1 MLPVYSAY
9 FGLKEAPFNITPDPS
24 FLFES
29 SSHREGLA
37 QLRYGIEARRGFIVL
52 TGEVGT
58 GKTTLIQALLR
69 QLAVGTQTAL
79 IFSTITSPV
88 DLLRYVCDEFK
99 LIEPMQGVRDGHDYI
114 YLLNEFL
121 LQKYRGG
128 QNAALIIDEAQ
139 NLSPEVL
146 EAVRLLSNFET
157 TKDKLLQILLVGQPE
172 LTERLNS
179 PQLRQLKQRIA
190 LRHHLRAL
198 SLSECQEYIANRLTV
213 AGAAPNIFHTEAIQW
228 VHRYSGGIPRLIN
241 VMCDNAMI
249 SAFALEK
256 MEVEPRFIQEV
267 AEDLCLASPA
277 LKAAP
282 VRREMISADDVREV
296 PKQVPVQLVK
306 NHRSPLSPDS
316 LNGASSHVVVPE
328 GFLVSVRDALIDAMG
343 PMGQIIFSEQLK
355 LLGVS
360 MDHVPR
366 EKIAGLIESVSKE
379 IFDESIRDRFRKG
392 MSDGIKALQKAS

>member
-29 SSHREGLA
+29 ESHREGLA

-79 IFSTITSPV
+79 IFSTITNPL

-99 LIEPMQGVRDGHDYI
+99 LIEPMQGVRDTHDYI

-121 LQKYRGG
+121 LQKYRAGH
-128 QNAALIIDEAQ
+128 NAALIIDEAQ
-139 NLSPEVL
+139 NLTPDVL
-146 EAVRLLSNFET
+146 ESVRLLSNFET

-179 PQLRQLKQRIA
+179 PQLRQLKQRVA

-198 SLSECQEYIANRLTV
+198 SLSECQEYVANRLTV
-213 AGAAPNIFHTEAIQW
+213 AGAAPNIFHAEAVEL
-228 VHRYSGGIPRLIN
+228 VHRYSSGIPRLIN

-256 MEVEPRFIQEV
+256 SDVEPRFIQEV
-267 AEDLCLASPA
+267 AEDLCLVSPV

-282 VRREMISADDVREV
+282 LREKILTDHVREV
-296 PKQVPVQLVK
+296 PKPAPVQPVK
-306 NHRSPLSPDS
+306 NLRPPAHEPQ
-316 LNGASSHVVVPE
+316 NGASNHAVIPE

-343 PMGQIIFSEQLK
+343 PMGQIIFAEQLK

-366 EKIAGLIESVSKE
+366 EKVAGLIESVSKE
-379 IFDESIRDRFRKG
+379 IFDDSIRDQFRKG
-392 MSDGIKALQKAS
+392 MSDGIMALQRA

>member
-9 FGLKEAPFNITPDPS
+9 FGLKEAQFNITPDPS

-29 SSHREGLA
+29 ASHREGLA

-79 IFSTITSPV
+79 IFSTITSPL

-99 LIEPMQGVRDGHDYI
+99 LIEPMQGVRDTHDYI

-121 LQKYRGG
+121 LQKYRAG

-139 NLSPEVL
+139 NLTHEVL
-146 EAVRLLSNFET
+146 ESVRLLSNFET

-179 PQLRQLKQRIA
+179 PQLRQLKQRVA

-198 SLSECQEYIANRLTV
+198 SLSECQEYIANRLIV
-213 AGAAPNIFHTEAIQW
+213 AGAAPNIFHTEAIEW
-228 VHRYSGGIPRLIN
+228 VHRYSDGIPRLIN

-256 MEVEPRFIQEV
+256 SEVEPRFIQEV
-267 AEDLCLASPA
+267 AEDLCLMSPVF
-277 LKAAP
+277 KATP
-282 VRREMISADDVREV
+282 VREKILADHGREV
-296 PKQVPVQLVK
+296 SKPAAVQPAK
-306 NHRSPLSPDS
+306 NHRPLAPEPR
-316 LNGASSHVVVPE
+316 NGASNHTVVPE

-343 PMGQIIFSEQLK
+343 PMGQIIFAEQLK

-360 MDHVPR
+360 MEHVPR
-366 EKIAGLIESVSKE
+366 EKVAGLIESVSQE
-379 IFDESIRDRFRKG
+379 IFDDSIRDQFRKG
-392 MSDGIKALQKAS
+392 MSDGVKALQRA

>member
-29 SSHREGLA
+29 ASHREGLA

-58 GKTTLIQALLR
+58 GKTTLIQALLC

-79 IFSTITSPV
+79 IFSTITSPL

-99 LIEPMQGVRDGHDYI
+99 LIEPMQGIRDAHDYI
-114 YLLNEFL
+114 YFLNEFL
-121 LQKYRGG
+121 LQKYRAG

-146 EAVRLLSNFET
+146 ESVRLLSNFET

-179 PQLRQLKQRIA
+179 PQLRQLKQRVA

-213 AGAAPNIFHTEAIQW
+213 AGAGPSIFQAEAIEW

-256 MEVEPRFIQEV
+256 TEVEPQFIQEV
-267 AEDLCLASPA
+267 AEDLCLASPM

-282 VRREMISADDVREV
+282 VREKILADHAREI
-296 PKQVPVQLVK
+296 PKPAVLPAVK
-306 NHRSPLSPDS
+306 IHRSPVSPQPQ
-316 LNGASSHVVVPE
+316 NGASSHVAVPE
-328 GFLVSVRDALIDAMG
+328 GFLVSVQDALIDAMG

-360 MDHVPR
+360 MDLVPR
-366 EKIAGLIESVSKE
+366 EKVAGLIESVSQE
-379 IFDESIRDRFRKG
+379 IFDESIRDQFRKG
-392 MSDGIKALQKAS
+392 MSDGIKALQRA

>member
-29 SSHREGLA
+29 ASHREGLA

-79 IFSTITSPV
+79 IFSTITSPL

-99 LIEPMQGVRDGHDYI
+99 LIEPMQGIRDTHDYI

-121 LQKYRGG
+121 LQKYRAG

-146 EAVRLLSNFET
+146 ESVRLLSNFET

-179 PQLRQLKQRIA
+179 PQLRQLKQRVA

-198 SLSECQEYIANRLTV
+198 SLSECQEYIANRLAV
-213 AGAAPNIFHTEAIQW
+213 AGAAPNIFHAEAVEW

-256 MEVEPRFIQEV
+256 IEVEPRFIQEV
-267 AEDLCLASPA
+267 AEDLCLATPA
-277 LKAAP
+277 LKGPPVRERIVADHVWEVPRQAAAP
-282 VRREMISADDVREV
+282 A
-296 PKQVPVQLVK
+296 VK
-306 NHRSPLSPDS
+306 IHRNVNSPPLQ
-316 LNGASSHVVVPE
+316 NGASAHVVVPE
-328 GFLVSVRDALIDAMG
+328 GFLVSIRDALIDAMG
-343 PMGQIIFSEQLK
+343 PMGQIIFAEQLK

-366 EKIAGLIESVSKE
+366 EKVAGLIESVSEE
-379 IFDESIRDRFRKG
+379 IFDESIRDQFRKG
-392 MSDGIKALQKAS
+392 MSDEIKALQRA

>member
-29 SSHREGLA
+29 ESHREGLA

-79 IFSTITSPV
+79 IFSTITNPL

-99 LIEPMQGVRDGHDYI
+99 LIEPMQGVRDTHDYI

-121 LQKYRGG
+121 LQKYRAGH
-128 QNAALIIDEAQ
+128 NAALIIDEAQ
-139 NLSPEVL
+139 NLTPDVL
-146 EAVRLLSNFET
+146 ESVRLLSNFET

-179 PQLRQLKQRIA
+179 PQLRQLKQRVA

-198 SLSECQEYIANRLTV
+198 SLSECQEYVANRLTV
-213 AGAAPNIFHTEAIQW
+213 AGAAPNIFHAEAVEL
-228 VHRYSGGIPRLIN
+228 VHRYSSGIPRLIN

-249 SAFALEK
+249 SAFALDK
-256 MEVEPRFIQEV
+256 SDVEPRFIQEV
-267 AEDLCLASPA
+267 AEDLCLVSPV

-282 VRREMISADDVREV
+282 LREKTLTDHVREV
-296 PKQVPVQLVK
+296 PKPAPAQPVK
-306 NHRSPLSPDS
+306 NHRPPAHEPQ
-316 LNGASSHVVVPE
+316 NGASNHAVIAE

-343 PMGQIIFSEQLK
+343 PMGQIIFAEQLK

-366 EKIAGLIESVSKE
+366 EKVAGLIESVSKE
-379 IFDESIRDRFRKG
+379 IFDDSIRDQFRKG
-392 MSDGIKALQKAS
+392 MSDGIMALQRA